1 LYNFGDPLTELFA
14 TFIIAMDIGLKFSN
28 VGELLHSGG
37 EAGLNFDVSL
47 TFFGLFALQFAVF
60 DALY

>member
-1 LYNFGDPLTELFA
+1 MILLVTFFA

-37 EAGLNFDVSL
+37 EAGLNLLHNFDVSL